1 MIPKAMGSGRP
12 FYHTKVRFDYYS
24 TPDARRGKLPAPAS
38 YNIKDTFGK
47 DSS

>member
-1 MIPKAMGSGRP
+1 MMGSGRP

-24 TPDARRGKLPAPAS
+24 TTDSRRGKLPAPTS

-47 DSS
+47 DSF